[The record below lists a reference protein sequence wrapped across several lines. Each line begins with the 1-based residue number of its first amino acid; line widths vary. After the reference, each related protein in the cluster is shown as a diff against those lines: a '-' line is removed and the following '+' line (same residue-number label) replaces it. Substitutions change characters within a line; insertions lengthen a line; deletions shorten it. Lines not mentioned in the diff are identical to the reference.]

1 MKSPVAD
8 ATRLTGELNLKNVSL
23 IVACGGIAASHGKSH
38 PFLLRAEIR
47 PADVVLIDDELPRIV
62 GLMLPNEIVDR
73 FVIRLDEFHQRPM
86 YGKAALQRKVL
97 VTRQTQ
103 QSVVVLFQFDRMH
116 EARRKRELPA
126 SDQLRRRR
134 RASTGSSES
143 ATRLPSAAW
152 KVIATL
158 LSSGLSCSVAHP
170 LDTLACPST
179 QCDER
184 IRHRR
189 RVANSFATS
198 AGQMREIR

>member
-47 PADVVLIDDELPRIV
+47 PAEVVLIDDELARIV

-103 QSVVVLFQFDRMH
+103 QSVVGLFQLDLMH

-134 RASTGSSES
+134 ASTGSSES
-143 ATRLPSAAW
+143 ATRPRSAAW